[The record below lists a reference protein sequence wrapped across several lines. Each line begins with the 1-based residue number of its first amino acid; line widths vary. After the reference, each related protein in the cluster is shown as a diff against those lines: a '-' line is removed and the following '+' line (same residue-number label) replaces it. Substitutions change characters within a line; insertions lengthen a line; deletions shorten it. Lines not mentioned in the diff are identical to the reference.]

1 MSPVMALTRASPP
14 TGSPSTW
21 PHILA
26 SEVGAQENR
35 DVTQLTSKV
44 NRGVSF
50 FRQQVKAAV
59 EGRHDPVVHQI
70 LSLADALEQEVAGT
84 VADAGG
90 AAQVSPI
97 RLQGPQVMLPA
108 AALSGMASPD
118 RSYESMRQTL
128 QDTQKRCELMLT
140 RVQKESEAN
149 RGLAK
154 AREAAEETSRKLADQ
169 VNQLTEK
176 VSEAIRQKGKAEE
189 QLEDVQ
195 KRCQI
200 ETDLREKDF
209 ERRIATVHNEADA
222 RCAALQAGLVNKLHC
237 MRRVLDKVKSDFSR
251 LRADHADSRKSVV
264 VLNEAMTQLM
274 AQTDRSISQRMEA
287 LVKNSLEHRIASS
300 DAARELEL
308 RVLSEQE
315 LRLKE
320 GASWNQRLAALQRE
334 RDHLQAQLS
343 NDTAQLGAQLEDASR
358 RRAEETS
365 QLEAQICQLQTSLV
379 SSESR
384 LSEERSQN
392 GETIANLKGQL
403 AESAAT
409 LSAVRLQMQEV
420 GHARDLLAAEVAETR
435 LSLQSEQ
442 HRAEAQRSEATAL
455 LQQVETRN
463 TALQDQVNDLQ
474 TAVNQLSKEASRE
487 REVLEADRQ
496 RLQEMLVKE
505 AQQAKESQEQYD
517 RWRESHVESL
527 RRVQDETS
535 AKILALEREK
545 DGVQSELREAIR
557 SLNTKQAQLEA
568 TDKDLQRLR
577 SEAQEAAAVM
587 EAKQQLSKELNEVT
601 EALEGALRTEATLT
615 GKIEDAAQRH
625 QQEKRD
631 LELQVLDKD
640 SRLQKFK
647 LDFETQLRISQSRLA
662 GELNKEKA
670 KADLV
675 LKENHQLR
683 ETLQQQRKASSAGVS
698 ALHSQLESHILR
710 LQQHT
715 DELRG
720 TDQHPKACLSPSAPK
735 DPRRLG
741 FADTLR

>member
-274 AQTDRSISQRMEA
+274 AQTDRSISQRMEGA
-287 LVKNSLEHRIASS
+287 PNHPSLQCC
-300 DAARELEL
+300 
-308 RVLSEQE
+308 RVL
-315 LRLKE
+315 
-320 GASWNQRLAALQRE
+320 N
-334 RDHLQAQLS
+334 
-343 NDTAQLGAQLEDASR
+343 
-358 RRAEETS
+358 
-365 QLEAQICQLQTSLV
+365 V
-379 SSESR
+379 
-384 LSEERSQN
+384 
-392 GETIANLKGQL
+392 
-403 AESAAT
+403 
-409 LSAVRLQMQEV
+409 
-420 GHARDLLAAEVAETR
+420 
-435 LSLQSEQ
+435 
-442 HRAEAQRSEATAL
+442 
-455 LQQVETRN
+455 
-463 TALQDQVNDLQ
+463 
-474 TAVNQLSKEASRE
+474 
-487 REVLEADRQ
+487 
-496 RLQEMLVKE
+496 
-505 AQQAKESQEQYD
+505 
-517 RWRESHVESL
+517 
-527 RRVQDETS
+527 
-535 AKILALEREK
+535 
-545 DGVQSELREAIR
+545 
-557 SLNTKQAQLEA
+557 
-568 TDKDLQRLR
+568 LR
-577 SEAQEAAAVM
+577 S
-587 EAKQQLSKELNEVT
+587 
-601 EALEGALRTEATLT
+601 
-615 GKIEDAAQRH
+615 
-625 QQEKRD
+625 
-631 LELQVLDKD
+631 
-640 SRLQKFK
+640 
-647 LDFETQLRISQSRLA
+647 
-662 GELNKEKA
+662 
-670 KADLV
+670 
-675 LKENHQLR
+675 
-683 ETLQQQRKASSAGVS
+683 
-698 ALHSQLESHILR
+698 SHL
-710 LQQHT
+710 
-715 DELRG
+715 
-720 TDQHPKACLSPSAPK
+720 C
-735 DPRRLG
+735 
-741 FADTLR
+741 